1 MYKILKFGLY
11 NQIFRNRKSSSSSH
25 NILYSS
31 PTPAISRNLI
41 NIDYSHLSAITSS
54 ISYDKNGFDEANV
67 AAGLAGSMLL
77 FCQFMFWF

>member
-31 PTPAISRNLI
+31 STPAISRNLI
-41 NIDYSHLSAITSS
+41 NIDYSHLSPFRDHI
-54 ISYDKNGFDEANV
+54 
-67 AAGLAGSMLL
+67 LHLL
-77 FCQFMFWF
+77 R